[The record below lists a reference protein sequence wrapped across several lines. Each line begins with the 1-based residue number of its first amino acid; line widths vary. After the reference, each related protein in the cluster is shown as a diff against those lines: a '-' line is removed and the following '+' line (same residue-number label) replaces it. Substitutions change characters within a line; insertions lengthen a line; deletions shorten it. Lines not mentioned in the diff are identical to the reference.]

1 MRCVARLVRH
11 RYGLGRERRHSARS
25 RIARPGSVRPVE
37 SDMAVTMKVAV
48 CPETFLERFAL
59 WLGLVPLPLFET
71 HLSATLARAI
81 MAGVELEMFE
91 CLESA
96 PLAVADIANRCRTDP
111 SATASLLD
119 ALVAC
124 GYLALSRGHYALV
137 SKSRKWLL
145 RSSKNSVRDKIL
157 LQNFEWQWLAHLEEF
172 VRTGRPLDFH
182 ATMTDT
188 ERDLYHRSMRSIAG
202 IASREVAWRTP
213 VPRNAR
219 QMLDLGGSHG
229 HFAASICRRR
239 PQLEAQILDLPEAV
253 EKAAPMLAAEG
264 LGTRVAHVAGDVTR
278 ADLGSKR
285 YDLIFMS
292 NLAHHFDEEQNLA
305 LTNRVARAL
314 RPGGIFV
321 IQEAVKPLLPEH
333 AGQIGT
339 LLGLYFA
346 LQSRPGAAT
355 WAIPDMRAWQTAA
368 GLTPYKTI
376 RLHTA
381 PGWVQQAA
389 YLVDKI

>member
-1 MRCVARLVRH
+1 LAQHTPPRL
-11 RYGLGRERRHSARS
+11 GN
-25 RIARPGSVRPVE
+25 IA
-37 SDMAVTMKVAV
+37 ATMKIAV
-48 CPETFLERFAL
+48 CPETIFERLAL
-59 WLGLVPLPLFET
+59 WLGLVPVPLFET

-81 MAGVELEMFE
+81 MTGVQLEMFD

-96 PLAVADIANRCRTDP
+96 PLAAAEIAKRCNTDP
-111 SATASLLD
+111 GATGSLLD
-119 ALVAC
+119 VLVAC

-213 VPRNAR
+213 LPRNAR

-229 HFAASICRRR
+229 HFAASICRRY
-239 PQLEAQILDLPEAV
+239 PLLEARILDLPEAV

-264 LGTRVAHVAGDVTR
+264 LGSRVVHIAGDVTQF
-278 ADLGSKR
+278 DLGTKQ

-292 NLAHHFDEEQNLA
+292 NLAHHLSEKQNRDLA
-305 LTNRVARAL
+305 KRVAQAL
-314 RPGGIFV
+314 QPGGFFV
-321 IQEAVKPLLPEH
+321 IQEPVKPLSPGL
-333 AGQIGT
+333 AGQVGT

-346 LQSRPGAAT
+346 LQSRVDAMAYT
-355 WAIPDMRAWQTAA
+355 AHDIRSWQVSA
-368 GLTPYKTI
+368 GLTPFRTVW
-376 RLHTA
+376 LHTA
-381 PGWVQQAA
+381 PGWVQQSA
-389 YLVDKI
+389 YLCVVDRNHPRPDRNRILRTGLSATGSDR